1 MKKNNDSN
9 SLQSGGKKKHV
20 LSGVQKEYIKSSFKY
35 L

>member
-1 MKKNNDSN
+1 MILTAYN
-9 SLQSGGKKKHV
+9 LGEKKKHV